1 MSRATT
7 RTTIGHPPGHG
18 LLRHP
23 TMNRPR
29 MRLPGSATGRSPEDD
44 PRTTR
49 ATKTM
54 NSTLRESPAVRA
66 M

>member
-1 MSRATT
+1 MPRATT
-7 RTTIGHPPGHG
+7 RTTIGHPPGRG

-23 TMNRPR
+23 TMNPPR
-29 MRLPGSATGRSPEDD
+29 MRVRGSVTDRSPEDG

-54 NSTLRESPAVRA
+54 NSALRESPAARA